1 MKILEEVHEARL
13 QESVLLAESAGG
25 TRLALAR
32 TPGYSTC
39 AAFIGLRF
47 GSNHV
52 HFRNQEGREVQVP
65 WGSAHFLE
73 HKLFEGRE
81 EKVFDR
87 FGRLGANFNGG
98 TSFARTSYY
107 FVTSQHFE
115 EATEVLLDFV
125 QDPLI
130 TEERVEKE
138 KGIIEQEVRM
148 YEDDPGY
155 RGLFLLHRALYHKH
169 AIRISPGGPVD
180 EVHRTT
186 AANLQDCYDAFYR
199 PQNLAL
205 SLAGDFDP
213 ERVLAQLEPLLRGP
227 QPGQAE
233 LLTAEEPASPA
244 HARLE
249 EHFSVSR
256 PHVWMGWRDPSGPG
270 PGLAQLR
277 HRILSSLV
285 LDLLFEH
292 SSPWYEEL
300 YQQGIVD
307 DSFGMQFSC
316 DDDWSYASVEMVTD
330 HPDRFIE
337 GVQAT
342 AQRFAEQGPDRA
354 SFERIRR
361 AAWGGA
367 ISSSQTPA
375 SLASAHLSALLQGI
389 RPFAVLD
396 VLDSIRL
403 EEVAARAI
411 AMFDPQRRA
420 AALLLPESSATP

>member
-1 MKILEEVHEARL
+1 MKILEEIQEPRL

-25 TRLALAR
+25 TRIALAR
-32 TPGYSTC
+32 TPGYSTR
-39 AAFIGLRF
+39 AAFFGLRF

-52 HFRNQEGREVQVP
+52 HFRNPEGQEVHVP

-107 FVTSQHFE
+107 FVTSQHFHA
-115 EATEVLLDFV
+115 ATEVLLDFV

-138 KGIIEQEVRM
+138 KGLIEPDVRM
-148 YEDDPGY
+148 YEDDPNY
-155 RGLFLLHRALYHKH
+155 RGYFLLLRALYHKH

-186 AANLQDCYDAFYR
+186 AADLQACYDAYYR
-199 PQNLAL
+199 PHNLCL
-205 SLAGDFDP
+205 SLAGDFNP
-213 ERVLAQLEPLLRGP
+213 EEILAALEPQLQGP
-227 QPGQAE
+227 RPGAAE
-233 LLTAEEPASPA
+233 AIFEQEPALPA
-244 HARLE
+244 HERLE
-249 EHFSVSR
+249 EEFAVSR
-256 PHVWMGWRDPSGPG
+256 PHVWLGWRDPSGPG
-270 PGLAQLR
+270 AGMAQLR

-285 LDLLFEH
+285 LDLVFEH

-307 DSFGMQFSC
+307 DSFGAQFSC
-316 DDDWSYASVEMVTD
+316 DEDWSYASVEMVTE
-330 HPDRFIE
+330 HPDRFLD
-337 GVQAT
+337 GVRETVA
-342 AQRFAEQGPDRA
+342 RFAEAGPDPQA
-354 SFERIRR
+354 VERIRR

-367 ISSSQTPA
+367 VSSSQTPA
-375 SLASAHLSALLQGI
+375 SLASAHLASLLQGT

-396 VLDSIRL
+396 VLDSIQL
-403 EEVAARAI
+403 DEVAQRARE
-411 AMFDPQRRA
+411 MFQPERSA
-420 AALLLPESSATP
+420 AALLVPRSS